1 MAFFI
6 VKDNRKATSSV
17 IDPSLPK
24 PSDQNIVI
32 ITPLNTTYVEPMS
45 GYYPA
50 TYGFENEEDGD
61 FPTEWIDESTG
72 TSSEVEVVS
81 ELAGHKKVLHYYGFT
96 TNIPITKLDLS
107 SPQTSGS
114 IEYFVYKDAGLKGF
128 EIILRNSTSDY
139 ALRIGID
146 YQFDHKFI
154 WRTSSSTAAEFGV
167 GKFSLETWFHI
178 RIDFNLVTNKF
189 DIYLD
194 GVKEVDQ
201 EDFFYEINSLQNIG
215 FYETY
220 TLGATNW
227 YLDALSFSWDSDYT
241 IGDNLY
247 EGLFLSFEN
256 STIHDL
262 TRYSLDGSA
271 NKTIRGNHTIQM
283 PDDGLHSIQV
293 FANDSMGANHQS
305 GVRYFTVKT
314 GPPQITITS
323 PVQDEFFGVIPP
335 NFEIT
340 VDKPNINTTWY
351 TLDGGIT
358 NKTFIGLSGTID
370 QTVWDPIVADDVII
384 RFYANDSFGLEGYS
398 EVLFKKDLNNPSVSV
413 IQDGLT
419 FTITADD
426 GTGSGIASIRYRLN
440 GSAWID
446 YTSPFDL
453 DYGHHNITC
462 EAIDEVGNIAS
473 SGLIIILREPDIPD
487 EPFNWTFII
496 MGSLVGGVAL
506 IIVITVVIRKRK

>member
-1 MAFFI
+1 MPLLFVRDNKQAI
-6 VKDNRKATSSV
+6 SIIKD
-17 IDPSLPK
+17 PYMPK
-24 PSDQNIVI
+24 SSDQNIAI
-32 ITPLNTTYVEPMS
+32 ITPLNITYVEPMN

-50 TYGFENEEDGD
+50 TYGFDNEKDGD
-61 FPTEWIDESTG
+61 FPSEWIDESTG
-72 TSSEVEVVS
+72 APSVVEVVS

-96 TNIPITKLDLS
+96 THLPITKLDLS
-107 SPQTSGS
+107 SPQVSGS
-114 IEYFVYKDAGLKGF
+114 IEYYVYKDAGLKGF
-128 EIILRNSTSDY
+128 EIILRNSTGDY

-154 WRTSSSTAAEFGV
+154 WRTSSSTAAEFGA

-220 TLGATNW
+220 NGGASNW
-227 YLDALSFSWDSDYT
+227 YVDALSFSWDPDYT
-241 IGDNLY
+241 MGDNLN
-247 EGLFLSFEN
+247 EGIFLSYEN
-256 STIHDL
+256 STIHDW
-262 TRYSLDGSA
+262 TSYSLDGSA

-283 PDDGLHSIQV
+283 PDDGLHSIQI

-305 GVRYFTVKT
+305 GVRYFTVKA

-351 TLDGGIT
+351 TLNNGAT
-358 NKTFIGLSGTID
+358 NKTFTGLSGTID
-370 QTVWDPIVADDVII
+370 QTIWDPIVADDITL

-398 EVLFKKDLNNPSVSV
+398 EVSFKKDLNAPNPSIV
-413 IQDGLT
+413 QDGLT
-419 FTITADD
+419 FTITAND
-426 GTGSGIASIRYRLN
+426 GTGSGVALIRYRIN

-446 YTSPFDL
+446 YTVPFNL
-453 DYGHHNITC
+453 DYGHYNITC
-462 EAIDEVGNIAS
+462 EATDEVGNVGS
-473 SGLIIILREPDIPD
+473 SGLIIALREPEIPE
-487 EPFNWTFII
+487 EPFDWTFII
-496 MGSLVGGVAL
+496 MGSIVGGAAL